1 MRLSAQELSVRKR
14 RAFQRTRSN
23 FTLSS
28 TDSASGGRP
37 NATRDGAYSGTAC
50 SACGSSAAAGSDT
63 VLLDADREDRTL
75 VSAVEA
81 VTEILAVRRLDRIG
95 KDFEHRVACG
105 QSKGPTHRCE

>member
-28 TDSASGGRP
+28 ADSASGGRP
-37 NATRDGAYSGTAC
+37 NATRDGAYSGTTC

-63 VLLDADREDRTL
+63 VLVDANREDRTL

-81 VTEILAVRRLDRIG
+81 VTEILAVPRLDRIG
-95 KDFEHRVACG
+95 KEFEHRVACG
-105 QSKGPTHRCE
+105 QSKGLTHWCE